1 MIKAIIFDC
10 FGVLTTDS
18 WKRFI
23 ENLPKNMDVT
33 TIHKLNHQLDS
44 GDLGQKDFETS
55 VSKITGIDPA
65 DIRTAIMGNLSIGIN
80 SGETA
85 KNLALLEYIRTL
97 KPKFKIGLL
106 SNIYNDWV
114 RQSFLT
120 TDEQN
125 MFDDMVLS
133 FEVGMTKPDPAIF
146 RLACKRLGTIPKET
160 VLVDDIRSY
169 CEAARGV
176 GMSAVVYSDFDQLKT
191 ELNQIISSV

>member
-33 TIHKLNHQLDS
+33 TIHKLSQQLDS
-44 GDLGQKDFETS
+44 GTLGQEDFETS
-55 VSKITGIDPA
+55 VAKITGIEPA
-65 DIRTAIMGNLSIGIN
+65 DIKTAI

-85 KNLALLEYIRTL
+85 KNLALLDYIRTL

-114 RQSFLT
+114 RQTFLT
-120 TDEQN
+120 TDEQK

-146 RLACKRLGTIPKET
+146 RLACKRLGTMPKET

-169 CEAARGV
+169 CEAAREV

-191 ELNQIISSV
+191 ELNQIIRSV